1 LPDEGDD
8 MISDIGTA
16 KTVHLT
22 PTEQTGRTA
31 SAGNRKAELP
41 DGSQQ
46 TAVQKD
52 TTQEAEPIEDVVSK
66 LNDLVRNLQRELRF
80 SVDTNSGD
88 TIIKVVD
95 RETEEVVRQIPSEE
109 IVALRQRLEESTGGF
124 FDDSA

>member
-1 LPDEGDD
+1 
-8 MISDIGTA
+8 SDIGTA
-16 KTVHLT
+16 KTVYLT

-41 DGSQQ
+41 DERQQ
-46 TAVQKD
+46 TSVQKD
-52 TTQEAEPIEDVVSK
+52 KETTQEAEPIEDVVSN

-80 SVDTNSGD
+80 SVDTKSGD

-95 RETEEVVRQIPSEE
+95 RETDEVVRQIPSEE
-109 IVALRQRLEESTGGF
+109 IVALRQRLEQSSGGF

>member
-1 LPDEGDD
+1 

-31 SAGNRKAELP
+31 SAGDRRAELP
-41 DGSQQ
+41 DGRQQ
-46 TAVQKD
+46 TAVRKD
-52 TTQEAEPIEDVVSK
+52 KETTQEAEPIEDVVSD

-95 RETEEVVRQIPSEE
+95 RETDEVVRQIPSKE
-109 IVALRQRLEESTGGF
+109 IVALRQRLEESSGGF

>member
-1 LPDEGDD
+1 

-16 KTVHLT
+16 KTVYLT

-31 SAGNRKAELP
+31 SAGDRKAELP

-46 TAVQKD
+46 TAVPKD
-52 TTQEAEPIEDVVSK
+52 KETTQEAEPIEDVVSN
-66 LNDLVRNLQRELRF
+66 LNELVRNLQRELRF
-80 SVDTNSGD
+80 SVDTKSGD

-95 RETEEVVRQIPSEE
+95 RETDEVVRQIPSEE
-109 IVALRQRLEESTGGF
+109 IVALRQRLEQSSGGF